1 MSSVKI
7 RNLRKSFGSIEV
19 VHGVSLDI
27 SDGEFL
33 ILVGPSGCG
42 KSTLLRM
49 IAGLENITSG
59 DVIVDDVII
68 NKLPPRERNIA
79 MVFQS
84 YALNPHMTVR
94 NNMAFSLKLAGRD
107 KNEIAEKV
115 AIAAEVLD
123 LQTLLDRKPARLS
136 GGQRQRVAMGRAIVR
151 NPKLFLFDEP
161 LSNLDAKLRVQMRA
175 EIKEMHQRLQTTIIY
190 VTHDQVEAMTMADRI
205 VVMSEGSI
213 EQVGLP
219 MELYYRPQTLFVA
232 SFIGSPAMNVVEG
245 TLSPSEQFRSS
256 RGPEITFGDT
266 APNVVSEESIVLGIR
281 PENINSDGQ
290 GILIGDCR
298 IRVVEPMG
306 SETLLSTSVSDET
319 IVFLDRNRQAF
330 SVGDNR
336 QLFADPADFHFF
348 ERSSGARLS
357 RSQM

>member
-7 RNLRKSFGSIEV
+7 RNLRKSFGSLEV
-19 VHGVSLDI
+19 VHGVSLNI
-27 SDGEFL
+27 SDGEFV

-49 IAGLENITSG
+49 IAGLENITAG

-84 YALNPHMTVR
+84 YALYPHMTVR
-94 NNMAFSLKLAGRD
+94 RNMAFSLKLAGKDRA
-107 KNEIAEKV
+107 EIAEKV

-123 LQTLLDRKPARLS
+123 LEHLLERKPAQLS

-175 EIKEMHQRLQTTIIY
+175 EIKEMHQRLKTTIIY

-205 VVMSEGSI
+205 VVMNEGNI

-232 SFIGSPAMNVVEG
+232 SFIGSPAMNTVEG
-245 TLSPSEQFRSS
+245 KLSANGLFRFS
-256 RGPEITFGDT
+256 RGAEINFGD
-266 APNVVSEESIVLGIR
+266 ASPRSGGDKDVVLGIR
-281 PENINSDGQ
+281 PENINTRRQ
-290 GILIGDCR
+290 GIPIGEAR

-306 SETLLSTSVSDET
+306 SETLLSTSVHDET
-319 IVFLDRNRQAF
+319 FVFLDRDRQEF
-330 SVGDNR
+330 SVGDTR
-336 QLFADPADFHFF
+336 VLFAEPTDFHFF
-348 ERSSGARLS
+348 EKTSGERLA
-357 RSQM
+357 

>member
-1 MSSVKI
+1 
-7 RNLRKSFGSIEV
+7 
-19 VHGVSLDI
+19 
-27 SDGEFL
+27 
-33 ILVGPSGCG
+33 
-42 KSTLLRM
+42 M

-68 NKLPPRERNIA
+68 NRLPPRERNIA

-84 YALNPHMTVR
+84 YALYPHMTVR
-94 NNMAFSLKLAGRD
+94 KNMAFSLKLAGRD
-107 KNEIAEKV
+107 KDEIAEKV
-115 AIAAEVLD
+115 AVAAEVLG
-123 LQTLLDRKPARLS
+123 LQTLLDRKPAQLS

-175 EIKEMHQRLQTTIIY
+175 EIKEMHQRLQTTIVY

-219 MELYYRPQTLFVA
+219 MDLYYRPQTLFVA

-245 TLSPSEQFRSS
+245 TLSASGHFRSAGGS
-256 RGPEITFGDT
+256 EITFGDA
-266 APNVVSEESIVLGIR
+266 APQLAGDQRVVLGVR
-281 PENINSDGQ
+281 PENINTDGQ
-290 GILIGDCR
+290 GILIGESR

-306 SETLLSTSVSDET
+306 SETLLSTAVNDET
-319 IVFLDRNRQAF
+319 IVFLDRSRQAF
-330 SVGDNR
+330 AVGENR

-348 ERSSGARLS
+348 ESAGGTRLS
-357 RSQM
+357 RSPQ

>member
-7 RNLRKSFGSIEV
+7 RNLRKSFGSLEV
-19 VHGVSLDI
+19 VHGISLDI

-59 DVIVDDVII
+59 EVIVDDVII
-68 NKLPPRERNIA
+68 NRLPPRERNIA

-84 YALNPHMTVR
+84 YALYPHMTVR
-94 NNMAFSLKLAGRD
+94 KNMAFSLKLAGRD
-107 KNEIAEKV
+107 KNEISEKV
-115 AIAAEVLD
+115 AIAAGVLD
-123 LQTLLDRKPARLS
+123 LESLLDRKPAQLS

-151 NPKLFLFDEP
+151 NPRLFLFDEP

-205 VVMSEGSI
+205 VVMNEGSI

-219 MELYYRPQTLFVA
+219 MELYSRPQTLFVA

-245 TLSPSEQFRSS
+245 TLSAAGQFRSS
-256 RGPEITFGDT
+256 GGPEITFGET
-266 APNVVSEESIVLGIR
+266 APQVAHDQSIMLGIR
-281 PENINSDGQ
+281 PEDINTDGQ
-290 GILIGDCR
+290 GILIGDSR

-306 SETLLSTSVSDET
+306 SETLLSTSIDNET
-319 IVFLDRNRQAF
+319 IVFLDRNRQDFA
-330 SVGDNR
+330 VGDCR
-336 QLFADPADFHFF
+336 QLFAAPTDFHFF
-348 ERSSGARLS
+348 ERSGGTRLL
-357 RSQM
+357 RSPR

>member
-7 RNLRKSFGSIEV
+7 RNLRKSFGSLEV

-27 SDGEFL
+27 SDGEFV

-59 DVIVDDVII
+59 EVIVDDVII
-68 NKLPPRERNIA
+68 NKLPARERNIA

-84 YALNPHMTVR
+84 YALYPHMTVR
-94 NNMAFSLKLAGRD
+94 KNMAFSLKLARRA

-115 AIAAEVLD
+115 ATAAEVLD
-123 LQTLLDRKPARLS
+123 LESLLDRKPAQLS

-175 EIKEMHQRLQTTIIY
+175 EIKEMHQRLETTIID

-205 VVMSEGSI
+205 VVMNEGSI

-219 MELYYRPQTLFVA
+219 MELYLRPQTLFVA

-245 TLSPSEQFRSS
+245 RLSENGHFRS
-256 RGPEITFGDT
+256 RVGPEITFGDT
-266 APNVVSEESIVLGIR
+266 APRVATEQGIVLGIR
-281 PENINSDGQ
+281 PENINTDGH
-290 GILIGDCR
+290 GIFIGDSR

-306 SETLLSTSVSDET
+306 SETLLSTSVNDET
-319 IVFLDRNRQAF
+319 IVFLDRNRQEFA
-330 SVGDNR
+330 VGDTR
-336 QLFADPADFHFF
+336 QLYADPTDFHFF
-348 ERSSGARLS
+348 EKTSGKRLS
-357 RSQM
+357 RSSM